1 MAPFYIMSPIL
12 LHDLNGINYDFK
24 VKLKYLVF
32 SEKTTHNVLN
42 FFDGWILEGEISPKF
57 VRLKNWPWTSPMPEK
72 TVLLQKKSSK
82 VENKDKIPKT
92 MLKILGEIRE
102 KFYSIEHKDVCFP
115 SPPRTWA
122 FHPVSTVD
130 EPSIKC

>member
-1 MAPFYIMSPIL
+1 M

-72 TVLLQKKSSK
+72 TILLQK
-82 VENKDKIPKT
+82 VENNDKVPKT
-92 MLKILGEIRE
+92 ILKILGEIRE
-102 KFYSIEHKDVCFP
+102 KFDSIEH
-115 SPPRTWA
+115 
-122 FHPVSTVD
+122 
-130 EPSIKC
+130 